1 MDQNLQVN
9 SNFQRSIFKL
19 FVHVSVTLDI
29 KIVFR
34 TKQHFEYFSQT
45 DADLKKQSRFSKLD
59 TFLLRFYYN
68 SWTFSLARRQS
79 LGN

>member
-45 DADLKKQSRFSKLD
+45 DADLKKNQGFQS
-59 TFLLRFYYN
+59 
-68 SWTFSLARRQS
+68 
-79 LGN
+79 